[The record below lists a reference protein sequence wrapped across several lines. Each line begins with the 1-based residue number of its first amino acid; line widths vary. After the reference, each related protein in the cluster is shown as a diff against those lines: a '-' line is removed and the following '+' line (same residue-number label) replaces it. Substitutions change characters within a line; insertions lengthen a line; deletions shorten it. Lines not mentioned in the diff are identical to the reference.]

1 MNYENLL
8 KNRRIGLAVTASVSI
23 YKALELVR
31 LYVKAGADVRVVM
44 SEEAKK
50 FVSPIMF
57 ESLSGHV
64 VLHSQTES
72 WASEVDGGVSNHI
85 GLAKWAEVFV
95 VAPASAN
102 TIAKLA
108 NAIAD
113 NLMLQTLLASM
124 APKVLAPAA
133 NTNMI
138 EHPITKANIKMLT
151 LCGYDIV
158 DSVSKLLACG
168 DEGKGGL
175 AEVED
180 IFLATA
186 RALMREEFWEYRNAV
201 VTGGG
206 TMERIDDVRYIGNF
220 SSGKMADTLA
230 VALYVRGADVR
241 LVSSKS
247 SLESAVIKKIGFE
260 SGAELKTRLEG
271 LMEGAKLPK
280 STAPSLLTS
289 EPVRQIAKEPYLF
302 MAAAVGD
309 YAPSQK
315 TDGKIKKADS
325 ESLTLELAKTV
336 DIVASLKKEG
346 IKTVAFKAELDG
358 QNGLKNAK
366 KALKDKGVDA
376 VCLNVLGGE
385 INFGSDEN
393 EVVFVDKT
401 GEHGIDRADKL
412 TVALKILENAKRL

>member
-57 ESLSGHV
+57 ESLSSHA
-64 VLHSQTES
+64 VLHSRTES
-72 WASEVDGGVSNHI
+72 WASEVDGGISNHI

-108 NAIAD
+108 NAVCD
-113 NLMLQTLLASM
+113 NLMLQTLLAST

-151 LCGYDIV
+151 LCGYDVV

-186 RALMREEFWEYRNAV
+186 RALLREEFWEYRNAV

-220 SSGKMADTLA
+220 SSGKMADALA

-241 LVSSKS
+241 LISSKS

-260 SGAELKTRLEG
+260 SGAELKTRLES

-289 EPVRQIAKEPYLF
+289 EPVRPIAKEPYLF

-346 IKTVAFKAELDG
+346 IKTVAFKAEMDG

-393 EVVFVDKT
+393 EVVFVDKA

>member
-1 MNYENLL
+1 VNYNNLL

-31 LYVKAGADVRVVM
+31 LYTKAGAEVRVVM

-50 FVSPIMF
+50 FVAPIMF
-57 ESLSGHV
+57 EALSAHA
-64 VLHSQTES
+64 VLHSGTES
-72 WASEVDGGVSNHI
+72 WTNEDHHI

-113 NLMLQTLLASM
+113 NLMLQTLLAST

-133 NTNMI
+133 NTAMI

-151 LCGYDIV
+151 LCGYDVV
-158 DSVSKLLACG
+158 DSVSKMLACG

-186 RALMREEFWEYRNAV
+186 RALLREEFWEYRNAV

-220 SSGKMADTLA
+220 SSGKMADALA

-247 SLESAVIKKIGFE
+247 SLDLAVIKKIGFE
-260 SGAELKTRLEG
+260 SGAELSARLAS

-280 STAPSLLTS
+280 STAPSLLTP
-289 EPVRQIAKEPYLF
+289 EPVRPVSKEPYLF

-309 YAPSQK
+309 YAPSEK
-315 TDGKIKKADS
+315 YKGK
-325 ESLTLELAKTV
+325 
-336 DIVASLKKEG
+336 LKKEG
-346 IKTVAFKAELDG
+346 ADTIELTLQKTIDIIASLPKEGLKTVAFKAEMDEGSALA
-358 QNGLKNAK
+358 NAK
-366 KALKDKGVDA
+366 KALIAKGVDG

-393 EVVFVDKT
+393 EVIFVDKN
-401 GEHGIDRADKL
+401 GETHIGRADKL
-412 TVALKILENAKRL
+412 TVALSILDSAKKL

>member
-31 LYVKAGADVRVVM
+31 LFTKAGADVRVVM

-50 FVSPIMF
+50 FISPIMF

-72 WASEVDGGVSNHI
+72 WAGEVDGGVSNHI

-108 NAIAD
+108 NAVCD
-113 NLMLQTLLASM
+113 NLMLQTLLAST

-151 LCGYDIV
+151 LCGYEVV

-175 AEVED
+175 ADIED

-206 TMERIDDVRYIGNF
+206 TMERIDDVRFVGNF
-220 SSGKMADTLA
+220 SSGKMADALA
-230 VALYVRGADVR
+230 VALYVRGADVK
-241 LVSSKS
+241 LISSKS
-247 SLESAVIKKIGFE
+247 AISSALIKVTGFE
-260 SGAELKTRLEG
+260 SGVELTKRLDSALEI
-271 LMEGAKLPK
+271 AKMPK
-280 STAPSLLTS
+280 STKPSLLTP
-289 EPVRQIAKEPYLF
+289 EPVRPVSKEPYLF

-309 YAPSQK
+309 FAPSQK
-315 TDGKIKKADS
+315 SSGKIKKDDKK
-325 ESLTLELAKTV
+325 SLALELEKTA
-336 DIVASLKKEG
+336 DIVGNLQKEG
-346 IKTVAFKAELDG
+346 LKTVAFKAEMDG
-358 QNGLKNAK
+358 DNAMSNAK
-366 KALKDKGVDA
+366 KALVDKGVNA

-393 EVVFVDKT
+393 EVVFVHKG
-401 GEHGIDRADKL
+401 GETKIQRADKL
-412 TVALKILENAKRL
+412 TVAFEILESAKKV

>member
-31 LYVKAGADVRVVM
+31 LYTKAGADVRVVM

-57 ESLSGHV
+57 ESLSGHL

-72 WASEVDGGVSNHI
+72 WASEIDGGVSNHI

-113 NLMLQTLLASM
+113 NLMLQTLLAST

-133 NTNMI
+133 NTAMI

-151 LCGYDIV
+151 LCGYDVV
-158 DSVSKLLACG
+158 DSVSKTLACG

-175 AEVED
+175 ADVED
-180 IFLATA
+180 IFLATV
-186 RALMREEFWEYRNAV
+186 RALLREEFWEYRNAV

-220 SSGKMADTLA
+220 SSGKMADALA
-230 VALYVRGADVR
+230 VALYVKGADVR

-247 SLESAVIKKIGFE
+247 SLNSAVIKKIGFE
-260 SGAELKTRLEG
+260 SGAELKRRLES
-271 LMEGAKLPK
+271 LIEGTKLPK
-280 STAPSLLTS
+280 STAASLLNS
-289 EPVRQIAKEPYLF
+289 EPLRAVSKEPYLF

-309 YAPSQK
+309 FAPK
-315 TDGKIKKADS
+315 EKIDGKLKKDGMDGV
-325 ESLTLELAKTV
+325 ELSLQKTV

-346 IKTVAFKAELDG
+346 IKTVAFKAEMDDK
-358 QNGLKNAK
+358 NGIKNAK
-366 KALKDKGVDA
+366 KALKEKGVDA

-385 INFGSDEN
+385 INFGSDQN
-393 EVVFVDKT
+393 EVIFVDKT
-401 GEHGIDRADKL
+401 GEYGIDRADKL

>member
-1 MNYENLL
+1 MNYNNLL

-31 LYVKAGADVRVVM
+31 LYTKAGAEVRVVM

-50 FVSPIMF
+50 FVAPIMF
-57 ESLSGHV
+57 EALTGHA
-64 VLHSQTES
+64 VLHSGTES
-72 WASEVDGGVSNHI
+72 WTNEDNHI
-85 GLAKWAEVFV
+85 GLAKWVEVFV

-113 NLMLQTLLASM
+113 NLMLQTLLAST

-133 NTNMI
+133 NTAMI

-151 LCGYDIV
+151 LCGYEVV

-180 IFLATA
+180 IFLASA
-186 RALMREEFWEYRNAV
+186 RALLREEFWEYRNAV

-220 SSGKMADTLA
+220 SSGKMADALA

-247 SLESAVIKKIGFE
+247 SLGLAVIKTIEFE
-260 SGAELKTRLEG
+260 GGEELFAKLGALLD
-271 LMEGAKLPK
+271 GAKMPK
-280 STAPSLLTS
+280 STKPTLLSS
-289 EPVRQIAKEPYLF
+289 EPVRPVSKEPYLF

-309 YAPSQK
+309 FAPAKKQS
-315 TDGKIKKADS
+315 GKLKKEGKDT
-325 ESLTLELAKTV
+325 LTLELAKTV
-336 DIVASLKKEG
+336 DIVANLKKDG
-346 IKTVAFKAELDG
+346 LKTVAFKAEMDTA
-358 QNGLKNAK
+358 NAASSAK
-366 KALKDKGVDA
+366 KALKAKGVDA

-393 EVVFVDKT
+393 EVVFVGKN
-401 GEHGIDRADKL
+401 GETKIAKADKL
-412 TVALKILENAKRL
+412 TVALQILENAKKL

>member
-1 MNYENLL
+1 MYETLL
-8 KNRRIGLAVTASVSI
+8 SGRRIGLAVTASVSI

-31 LYVKAGADVRVVM
+31 LFTKAGAKVRVVM

-50 FVSPIMF
+50 FISPIMF
-57 ESLSGHV
+57 EALSGHI
-64 VLHSQTES
+64 VLHSDTES
-72 WASEVDGGVSNHI
+72 WANENNHI
-85 GLAKWAEVFV
+85 ALAKWAEVFV

-113 NLMLQTLLASM
+113 NLLLQTLLATT

-158 DSVSKLLACG
+158 DSVSKTLACG

-175 AEVED
+175 ADVED

-186 RALMREEFWEYRNAV
+186 RALLKEEFWEYRNAV

-206 TMERIDDVRYIGNF
+206 TIERIDDVRYIGNF
-220 SSGKMADTLA
+220 SSGKMADALA
-230 VALYVRGADVR
+230 VALYLRGADVR
-241 LVSSKS
+241 LLSSKS
-247 SLESAVIKKIGFE
+247 SLNSAVIKKIGFE
-260 SGAELKTRLEG
+260 STEELKSRLES

-280 STAPSLLTS
+280 STAPSLLNS
-289 EPVRQIAKEPYLF
+289 EPVRPISKEPYLF

-309 YAPSQK
+309 FAPSK
-315 TDGKIKKADS
+315 KVNGKIKKRDT
-325 ESLTLELAKTV
+325 LTLELAKTIDV
-336 DIVASLKKEG
+336 IANLKKNG
-346 IKTVAFKAELDG
+346 IKTIAFKAEMDKKNAL
-358 QNGLKNAK
+358 LNAK
-366 KALKDKGVDA
+366 KALVDKGVDG
-376 VCLNVLGGE
+376 VCLNVLGDE

-393 EVVFVDKT
+393 EVIFVNKE
-401 GEHGIDRADKL
+401 GENRLKRADKL
-412 TVALKILENAKRL
+412 SVALEILESAKRL

>member
-1 MNYENLL
+1 MNYTNLL

-31 LYVKAGADVRVVM
+31 LYTKAGADVRVVM

-113 NLMLQTLLASM
+113 NLMLQTLLAST

-151 LCGYDIV
+151 LCGYEVV

-175 AEVED
+175 ADIED

-186 RALMREEFWEYRNAV
+186 RALLREEFWEYRNAV

-206 TMERIDDVRYIGNF
+206 TMERIDDVRFVGNF
-220 SSGKMADTLA
+220 SSGKMADALA
-230 VALYVRGADVR
+230 VALYVRGADVK
-241 LVSSKS
+241 LISSKS
-247 SLESAVIKKIGFE
+247 AINSALIKVTGFE
-260 SGAELKTRLEG
+260 SGVELTKRLDSALEISK
-271 LMEGAKLPK
+271 MPK
-280 STAPSLLTS
+280 STKPSLLTP
-289 EPVRQIAKEPYLF
+289 EPVRPVSKEPYLF
-302 MAAAVGD
+302 MAAAVAD
-309 YAPSQK
+309 FVPQNK
-315 TDGKIKKADS
+315 IVGKIKKEQIQDS
-325 ESLTLELAKTV
+325 
-336 DIVASLKKEG
+336 
-346 IKTVAFKAELDG
+346 
-358 QNGLKNAK
+358 
-366 KALKDKGVDA
+366 
-376 VCLNVLGGE
+376 
-385 INFGSDEN
+385 
-393 EVVFVDKT
+393 
-401 GEHGIDRADKL
+401 
-412 TVALKILENAKRL
+412 

>member
-31 LYVKAGADVRVVM
+31 LFTKAGADVRVVM

-50 FVSPIMF
+50 FVAPIMF
-57 ESLSGHV
+57 EALSAHT
-64 VLHSQTES
+64 VLHSDTES
-72 WASEVDGGVSNHI
+72 WTNDDNHI

-108 NAIAD
+108 NAVCD
-113 NLMLQTLLASM
+113 NLMLQTLLAST

-133 NTNMI
+133 NTAMI

-151 LCGYDIV
+151 LCGYDVV

-186 RALMREEFWEYRNAV
+186 RALLREEFWGYRNAV

-220 SSGKMADTLA
+220 SSGKMADALA

-241 LVSSKS
+241 LLSSKS
-247 SLESAVIKKIGFE
+247 SLNSAVIKKIGFE
-260 SGAELKTRLEG
+260 SGSELKTRLES

-289 EPVRQIAKEPYLF
+289 EPVRPIAKEPYLF

-315 TDGKIKKADS
+315 MDGKIKKADS

-336 DIVASLKKEG
+336 DIVASLKKDG
-346 IKTVAFKAELDG
+346 IKTVAFKAEMDEK
-358 QNGLKNAK
+358 NGLKNAK
-366 KALKDKGVDA
+366 KALKNKGVDA

-385 INFGSDEN
+385 ISFGSDEN
-393 EVVFVDKT
+393 EVVFVDKA

>member
-31 LYVKAGADVRVVM
+31 LYTKAGADVRVVM

-50 FVSPIMF
+50 FISPIMF

-64 VLHSQTES
+64 VLHSETES

-108 NAIAD
+108 NAVAD
-113 NLMLQTLLASM
+113 NLMLQTLLASTS
-124 APKVLAPAA
+124 PKVLAPAA

-151 LCGYDIV
+151 LCGYEIV

-175 AEVED
+175 ADVED

-220 SSGKMADTLA
+220 SSGKMADALA

-241 LVSSKS
+241 LVSQKS
-247 SLESAVIKKIGFE
+247 SLSSAVIKKIGFE
-260 SGAELKTRLEG
+260 SGAELKARLES

-289 EPVRQIAKEPYLF
+289 EPVRPVSKEPYLF

-309 YAPSQK
+309 FAPAIK
-315 TDGKIKKADS
+315 ADGKIKKEDKDALS
-325 ESLTLELAKTV
+325 LELAKTV
-336 DIVASLKKEG
+336 DIVGSLKKDG
-346 IKTVAFKAELDG
+346 IKTVTFKAEMDG
-358 QNGLKNAK
+358 KNSLKNAK
-366 KALKDKGVDA
+366 KALEDKGVDA
-376 VCLNVLGGE
+376 VCLNVLGGD

-393 EVVFVDKT
+393 EVTIVDKN
-401 GEHGIDRADKL
+401 GETQIQKADKL
-412 TVALKILENAKRL
+412 GVALKILEGVKKL

>member
-23 YKALELVR
+23 YKALELAR

-50 FVSPIMF
+50 FISPIMF
-57 ESLSGHV
+57 ESLSSHI
-64 VLHSQTES
+64 VLHEGTES
-72 WASEVDGGVSNHI
+72 WAGEVEGGVNNHI
-85 GLAKWAEVFV
+85 GLTKWAEVFV

-113 NLMLQTLLASM
+113 NLMLQTLLAST

-151 LCGYDIV
+151 LCGYELV
-158 DSVSKLLACG
+158 ESVSKLLACG

-186 RALMREEFWEYRNAV
+186 RALLKDEFWEHRNAL

-206 TMERIDDVRYIGNF
+206 TLERIDDVRYIGNF
-220 SSGKMADTLA
+220 SSGKMADALA

-241 LVSSKS
+241 LLSSKS
-247 SLESAVIKKIGFE
+247 SLNSNLIKTIPFE
-260 SGAELKTRLEG
+260 SGEQLQAKITA
-271 LMEGAKLPK
+271 LMDGAKSPK
-280 STAPSLLTS
+280 STKPSLLTN
-289 EPVRQIAKEPYLF
+289 EPVQPISKEPYLF

-309 YAPSQK
+309 FAPKEKISGKLKKDGLENLALDLIK
-315 TDGKIKKADS
+315 TTDIIG
-325 ESLTLELAKTV
+325 TLP
-336 DIVASLKKEG
+336 KEG
-346 IKTVAFKAELDG
+346 IKTVAFKAERDAD
-358 QNGLKNAK
+358 NAVNAA
-366 KALKDKGVDA
+366 KAALETKGVDA
-376 VCLNVLGGE
+376 VCLNVLGGSVD
-385 INFGSDEN
+385 FGSDEN
-393 EVVFVDKT
+393 EVTVFDRN
-401 GEHGIDRADKL
+401 GESKIEKADKL
-412 TVALKILENAKRL
+412 IVALQILECAKRL

>member
-31 LYVKAGADVRVVM
+31 LFTKAGADVRVVM

-50 FVSPIMF
+50 FVAPIMF
-57 ESLSGHV
+57 EALSAHT
-64 VLHSQTES
+64 VLHSDTES
-72 WASEVDGGVSNHI
+72 WANDNNHI

-108 NAIAD
+108 NAVCD
-113 NLMLQTLLASM
+113 NLMLQTLLAST

-133 NTNMI
+133 NTVMI

-151 LCGYDIV
+151 LCGYDVV

-168 DEGKGGL
+168 DDGKGGL

-180 IFLATA
+180 IFLSTA
-186 RALMREEFWEYRNAV
+186 RALMRDEFWEYRNAV

-220 SSGKMADTLA
+220 SSGKMADALA

-241 LVSSKS
+241 LLSSKS
-247 SLESAVIKKIGFE
+247 SLNSAVIKKIGFE
-260 SGAELKTRLEG
+260 SGSELKTRLES

-280 STAPSLLTS
+280 STASSLLTS

-315 TDGKIKKADS
+315 MDGKIKKADS
-325 ESLTLELAKTV
+325 ESLTLELTKTV
-336 DIVASLKKEG
+336 DIVASLKKDG
-346 IKTVAFKAELDG
+346 IKTVAFKAEMDW

-366 KALKDKGVDA
+366 KALKSKGVDA
-376 VCLNVLGGE
+376 VCLNVLGGK

-393 EVVFVDKT
+393 EVVFVDKA
-401 GEHGIDRADKL
+401 GEHGIDRAGKL